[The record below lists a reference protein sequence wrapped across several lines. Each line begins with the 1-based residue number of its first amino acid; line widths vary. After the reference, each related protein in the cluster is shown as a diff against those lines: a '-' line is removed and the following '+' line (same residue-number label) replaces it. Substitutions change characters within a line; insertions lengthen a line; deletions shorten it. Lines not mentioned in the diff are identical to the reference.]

1 MRNNVTSYPLQDTG
15 LKCSGVILAVLVHQP
30 LMETCCTR
38 KLTKLLPPKL
48 LWVLENVWR
57 TWSIFIGFL
66 SVELFLD
73 VNIQANRMLR
83 TRKCGYAENDSVGA
97 SSEPR
102 LFVLVV

>member
-1 MRNNVTSYPLQDTG
+1 MLRCYLGCARSP
-15 LKCSGVILAVLVHQP
+15 AVDGN
-30 LMETCCTR
+30 
-38 KLTKLLPPKL
+38 LLYSKAYEIASAKIAMGSINE
-48 LWVLENVWR
+48 WS

-83 TRKCGYAENDSVGA
+83 TRKCGYAENDSIGA